1 MYIWELGVTFFS
13 YSVMKLYYL
22 FLEAV
27 KKTHLQKY
35 QDPMSVSTIGQQ
47 IYCVNWFNVFT
58 FFYFYT
64 SYWEY
69 YGNMFFK
76 IINISFCFEFYYYF

>member
-1 MYIWELGVTFFS
+1 MVTRVFGTKCSFIILFYFGLTKTEYMYIWELGVTFFS

-35 QDPMSVSTIGQQ
+35 QDPMSVSEGSQ
-47 IYCVNWFNVFT
+47 ILRT
-58 FFYFYT
+58 
-64 SYWEY
+64 ER
-69 YGNMFFK
+69 
-76 IINISFCFEFYYYF
+76 EQ